1 MPSGPV
7 HDFRVFT
14 PPSFTRWRYNSDR
27 YESVRLP
34 RYGNLASC
42 TSSEQSAQ
50 AMELFVVPKSMPRA
64 PLLVLGAR
72 EDIRDLPKL
81 EVQDCMCIWR
91 EAILSL
97 AISREGD
104 SRPLQSEERR
114 VGKECRSRWS

>member
-1 MPSGPV
+1 MPSVPV

-64 PLLVLGAR
+64 PLLVLGVKRSYHSQFHA
-72 EDIRDLPKL
+72 K
-81 EVQDCMCIWR
+81 
-91 EAILSL
+91 AILWRCK
-97 AISREGD
+97 AGVD
-104 SRPLQSEERR
+104 WAFTRPI
-114 VGKECRSRWS
+114 GFMFGAAPWTFI

>member
-14 PPSFTRWRYNSDR
+14 PPSFAGWRYNSDR

-72 EDIRDLPKL
+72 E
-81 EVQDCMCIWR
+81 EIWGFLQVGMAGLH
-91 EAILSL
+91 ECL
-97 AISREGD
+97 AVRNPITRT
-104 SRPLQSEERR
+104 
-114 VGKECRSRWS
+114 